1 MYGVLYIKANIKYYV
16 TVEQY
21 SQMLYFS
28 YRGVSSRP
36 SAGET
41 FVFTTKTAQIGPLGY
56 DPSTGKFTTPV
67 AGLYLFIVN
76 ACTKYQHQNQ
86 LQIVRDNNV
95 LVASSNYDV
104 TGTNPC
110 FSFQAFADLTS
121 GQQVWVKCAGSC
133 YFSQSDDYSS
143 MQFSGALIHKA

>member
-1 MYGVLYIKANIKYYV
+1 MG
-16 TVEQY
+16 QY

-36 SAGET
+36 SSGET
-41 FVFTTKTAQIGPLGY
+41 YVFTTKTAQVGPSGY
-56 DPSTGKFTTPV
+56 DASTGKFTTPV

-76 ACTKYQHQNQ
+76 ACTQYKHYNK
-86 LQIVRDNNV
+86 LQIVRNDNV
-95 LVASSNYDV
+95 LIASTNYDG
-104 TGTNPC
+104 TGANQC

-121 GQQVWVKCAGSC
+121 GQQVWVKCADSC
-133 YFSQSDDYSS
+133 YFTQSDDYRS